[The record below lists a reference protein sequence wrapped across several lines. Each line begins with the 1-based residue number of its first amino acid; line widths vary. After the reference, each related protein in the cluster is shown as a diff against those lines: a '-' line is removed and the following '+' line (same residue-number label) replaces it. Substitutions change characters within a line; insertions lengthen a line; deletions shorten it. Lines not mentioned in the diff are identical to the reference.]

1 MDLNIIRYFDSE
13 SESSSDDDFF
23 TEYVLMRRPKIF
35 RQRNPPLDTW
45 DDLGFCQRYRLS
57 KAIVMWLLNLIGCYL
72 KTPTTRN
79 HAISPLEQILLT
91 LRFYATGTMQQ
102 CSGDFFG
109 ISKSAACKI
118 IHLVSR
124 VISTKL
130 NYLITMP
137 HTPAEIKEVVAKF
150 YSIAKF
156 PSVVGAIDCTHIRII
171 SPGGENAELYRN
183 RKDVFSINV
192 QVVADADLKIRNIVA
207 RWPGSVHD
215 STIFN
220 NSRVKHLMNSG
231 QLGRCCLLGDRGYGL
246 KQYLLTPLAD
256 PRTAA
261 EKLYNESQIRTRNVV
276 ERTFGV
282 WKRRFPCIGSQLRV
296 KLENVQ
302 PIIVSTAI
310 LHNICIMNRE
320 DLPTC
325 ESVPDSIESES
336 NIILPFSE
344 IDQQYRGEL
353 ITTYFSSLLNSHE
366 NPIIIE

>member
-1 MDLNIIRYFDSE
+1 M
-13 SESSSDDDFF
+13 
-23 TEYVLMRRPKIF
+23 
-35 RQRNPPLDTW
+35 
-45 DDLGFCQRYRLS
+45 
-57 KAIVMWLLNLIGCYL
+57 
-72 KTPTTRN
+72 
-79 HAISPLEQILLT
+79 
-91 LRFYATGTMQQ
+91 
-102 CSGDFFG
+102 
-109 ISKSAACKI
+109 
-118 IHLVSR
+118 
-124 VISTKL
+124 
-130 NYLITMP
+130 
-137 HTPAEIKEVVAKF
+137 
-150 YSIAKF
+150 
-156 PSVVGAIDCTHIRII
+156 
-171 SPGGENAELYRN
+171 
-183 RKDVFSINV
+183 
-192 QVVADADLKIRNIVA
+192 VADADLKIRNIVA

-220 NSRVKHLMNSG
+220 NSQVKHLMNSG
-231 QLGRCCLLGDRGYGL
+231 QLGWCCLLGERDYGL

-282 WKRRFPCIGSQLRV
+282 WKRRFPCIGSQLRI

-366 NPIIIE
+366 NPIITE

>member
-1 MDLNIIRYFDSE
+1 
-13 SESSSDDDFF
+13 
-23 TEYVLMRRPKIF
+23 
-35 RQRNPPLDTW
+35 
-45 DDLGFCQRYRLS
+45 
-57 KAIVMWLLNLIGCYL
+57 
-72 KTPTTRN
+72 
-79 HAISPLEQILLT
+79 
-91 LRFYATGTMQQ
+91 MQQ

-156 PSVVGAIDCTHIRII
+156 PSVVGAIDCTHIRIVADGVRENEDRLKI
-171 SPGGENAELYRN
+171 ETGTGGENAELYRN

-220 NSRVKHLMNSG
+220 NSQVKHLMNSG
-231 QLGRCCLLGDRGYGL
+231 QLGWCCLLGERGYGL

-282 WKRRFPCIGSQLRV
+282 WKRRFPCIGSQLRI

-325 ESVPDSIESES
+325 ESVPDSIKGKV
-336 NIILPFSE
+336 I
-344 IDQQYRGEL
+344 
-353 ITTYFSSLLNSHE
+353 
-366 NPIIIE
+366 